1 MIPRKVLSSLPDYH
15 PGKKKS
21 GTVKLSSNENPRGP
35 SPKALAA
42 GRLSLTDVAV
52 YPEGSSPALR
62 EALARKTEFTPDQII
77 VGNGSDEVM
86 VMIAAAYVEP
96 GDIVVTGAHTFSQ
109 YSFAG
114 RLFGGR
120 VIETAMPGGRFDVES
135 LIEAS
140 GGAKVVFLCS
150 PNNPTG
156 SYLTDSELRRLAD
169 GIPEK
174 TLLVVDEAYGDYVD
188 AEDFGW
194 AEELL
199 RNRDNVMVLHTFSKV
214 YGLAALRVGY
224 GIGHPGVVE
233 NLNRVKQP
241 FNVNSAAQAAA
252 LAALGDT
259 EFYSETLR
267 INRSAKELMERFFRA
282 NHVSYL
288 PTQGNFFC
296 VDLGTE
302 AEPVVASLGERG
314 YSVRPLRS
322 FGLPSAI
329 RVTIGT
335 ESEAA
340 GFCDALSFVLKP
352 ALA

>member
-1 MIPRKVLSSLPDYH
+1 MIPRRVLSSLPEYH

-21 GTVKLSSNENPRGP
+21 GSVKLSSNENPRGP
-35 SPKALAA
+35 SPKALSAA
-42 GRLSLTDVAV
+42 RSALEDIAI
-52 YPEGSSPALR
+52 YPEGSSRELR
-62 EALARKTEFTPDQII
+62 EALAGKTGFSSDQII
-77 VGNGSDEVM
+77 VGNGSDQVM
-86 VMIAAAYVEP
+86 VMIAAAFVEP
-96 GDIVVTGAHTFSQ
+96 GDLVVTGAHTFSQ

-114 RLFGGR
+114 RLFGGQI
-120 VIETAMPGGRFDVES
+120 VETPMPGGRFEVES

-140 GGAKVVFLCS
+140 RGAKVVFLCT

-156 SYLTDSELRRLAD
+156 SYLTRSELRRLAEGMAD
-169 GIPEK
+169 N

-199 RNRDNVMVLHTFSKV
+199 RDRENVMVLHTFSKI

-233 NLNRVKQP
+233 NLYRVKQP

-252 LAALGDT
+252 LAALEDT

-267 INRSAKELMERFFRA
+267 INRSGKELMERFFRA

-296 VDLGTE
+296 VDLGRE
-302 AEPVVASLGERG
+302 AEPAVAALGDRG

-322 FGLPSAI
+322 FGLPNAI

-335 ESEAA
+335 EAEAA

>member
-1 MIPRKVLSSLPDYH
+1 MIPRKVLSSLPEYH
-15 PGKKKS
+15 PGRKKS
-21 GTVKLSSNENPRGP
+21 GSVKLSSNENPRGP
-35 SPKALAA
+35 SPKALSAA
-42 GRLSLTDVAV
+42 RSALEDVAV
-52 YPEGSSPALR
+52 YPEGSSRELR
-62 EALARKTEFTPDQII
+62 EALARNTGFAPDQII

-86 VMIAAAYVEP
+86 VMLAAAYVEP
-96 GDIVVTGAHTFSQ
+96 GDLVVTGAHTFSQ

-114 RLFGGR
+114 HLFGGR
-120 VIETAMPGGRFDVES
+120 VVETAMPGGRFDVEA
-135 LIEAS
+135 LTEAS
-140 GGAKVVFLCS
+140 RSAKLLFLCT

-156 SYLTDSELRRLAD
+156 SYLSRSELRRLAE
-169 GIPEK
+169 GISDK

-194 AEELL
+194 AENLL
-199 RNRDNVMVLHTFSKV
+199 KERDNIVVLHTFSKV

-224 GIGHPGVVE
+224 GIGHPAVID

-252 LAALGDT
+252 LAALEDT

-267 INRSAKELMERFFRA
+267 INRSSKELMERFFRS
-282 NHVSYL
+282 NGVSYL

-302 AEPVVASLGERG
+302 AEPAVSALGERG
-314 YSVRPLRS
+314 FSVRPLRS
-322 FGLPSAI
+322 FGLPNAI

-335 ESEAA
+335 EAEAA

-352 ALA
+352 ALT